1 MLRVAILSFWHIHAD
16 GHYRQAVEHPDTV
29 VMKLWDEDLGR
40 GKQQSADRGI
50 PYVEHL
56 DEIWSDPDIDA
67 VIVCA
72 PTNRHVDIMV
82 QAARAGKHIFTEK
95 VLAPTLRECNEILQA
110 VEQSGVKLM
119 VALPQLYESYTLA
132 IQDVLAKG
140 LIGELTSA
148 RVRRSNHG
156 VVNYPRRNFSHFFN
170 KEQSHGGAL
179 IDVGCHPM
187 YVARLFLGMPES
199 VSASYG
205 YMTGK
210 QVEDNAVSVL
220 RYANGALGTVESSF
234 VNPFSPYSM
243 ELHGTEGV
251 LLCGYPEHIVQLRTT
266 RFGEEAATQWTLVD
280 KPQRQPM
287 ALAQWVSHIQNDT
300 IAEENIAL
308 AVDLTKL
315 MEASNLSAALDRPVR
330 IDSLAN

>member
-1 MLRVAILSFWHIHAD
+1 MLRVAMLSFWHIHAKD
-16 GHYRQAVEHPDTV
+16 YYRQADEHPDTV
-29 VMKLWDEDLGR
+29 IAALWDEDPAR
-40 GKQQSADRGI
+40 GQQQAAERGI
-50 PYVEHL
+50 PYVEQL
-56 DEIWSDPDIDA
+56 DDIWSNPEIDA

-72 PTNRHVDIMV
+72 PTNRHRDIMI

-95 VLAPTLRECNEILQA
+95 VLAPTLQECNEILQA

-119 VALPQLYESYTLA
+119 VSLPQLYESYTLA

-156 VVNYPRRNFSHFFN
+156 VVKYPRWNISYFFD

-220 RYANGALGTVESSF
+220 RYASGALGTVESSF

-251 LLCGYPEHIVQLRTT
+251 LLCGYPEHTVQLRTT
-266 RFGEEAATQWTLVD
+266 RFGEEAAKQWTIVD
-280 KPQRQPM
+280 KPPRQPM
-287 ALAQWVSHIQNDT
+287 AFAQWVSHIQNNT
-300 IAEENIAL
+300 VAEENIAL